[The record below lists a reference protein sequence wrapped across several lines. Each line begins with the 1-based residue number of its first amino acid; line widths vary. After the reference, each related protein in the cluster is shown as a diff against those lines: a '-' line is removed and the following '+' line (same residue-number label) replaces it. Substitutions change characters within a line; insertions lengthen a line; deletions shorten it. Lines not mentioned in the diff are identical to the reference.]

1 MNAQAHPDLDVNVL
15 MSQIRET
22 GSTPKAVVAP
32 APQRQPSNNGA
43 GNKKQGSQES
53 FNQQAIGILQGLSG
67 VSNVHQQSLIQ
78 LQQNA
83 VVQNNHLCQHRDQL
97 NEQREQLDQQKA
109 RLEEQ
114 EKTIKSLASRPAAV
128 YIGNGRV
135 FTKTSRG
142 LPLIVRADDL
152 QITAALVTDGIWD
165 NSLTRLYE
173 RYIKNDMKYLE
184 IGTHVGYFATMA
196 ASLVGYRGAVHAF
209 EPNPVT
215 FEFLEQNMR
224 LNQCTHI
231 TNLIQQAAS
240 NETGK
245 TTFNIFSKNPGGSTL
260 SQLPETLLEEW
271 RERPTPV
278 EVRCTRLDDYYAG
291 KDLQFDFIKIDAEG
305 AEPLIFEGGADFFQ
319 NRIKPE
325 TIIAMEFNPPAI
337 TGLKRDPKVFA
348 QHLFDIG
355 FKLWRIVNED
365 DLQPVNSPAELDAWC
380 ITELLMSRS
389 ELPAR

>member
-1 MNAQAHPDLDVNVL
+1 MNAQAQPDLDVNVL

-22 GSTPKAVVAP
+22 GSTPKTVVAP
-32 APQRQPSNNGA
+32 APQRRPAAAAPA
-43 GNKKQGSQES
+43 GKKQDQES

-67 VSNVHQQSLIQ
+67 VSNVHQQSILQ

-83 VVQNNHLCQHRDQL
+83 VIQNNHLCNHRDQL
-97 NEQREQLDQQKA
+97 EEQKKRID
-109 RLEEQ
+109 EQ
-114 EKTIKSLASRPAAV
+114 EKTLKNFAPRQSV

-135 FTKTSRG
+135 LTKTLRG
-142 LPLIVRADDL
+142 QPLIVRSDDL
-152 QITAALVTDGIWD
+152 QITAALIGEGIWD
-165 NSLTRLYE
+165 QALTRLYE
-173 RYIKNDMKYLE
+173 RYVKNDMKYLE

-224 LNQCTHI
+224 LNLCTHI
-231 TNLIQQAAS
+231 TTLIPQAAS

-245 TTFNIFSKNPGGSTL
+245 TTFNIFAKNPGGSTL
-260 SQLPETLLEEW
+260 SELPETLLEEW

-319 NRIKPE
+319 NRIKPQ

-348 QHLFDIG
+348 QHLFDLG

-365 DLQPVNSPAELDAWC
+365 DLQPVHSPADLDAWC